1 MKKTNK
7 IFALTAGALISSQV
21 LVSPIFAM
29 DGAIEVPIDNTIDY
43 LKSVGFNPKCGTR
56 SSQKDFE
63 RQLSTND
70 GEEKIKYEL
79 TPEEKKRIR
88 TEEKV
93 NNINSLL
100 GSVADLWIRNKLDKP
115 KKLLNKYENIQKVTV
130 LEYDLV
136 SIIASFIDKNNTQFI
151 MELLN
156 CITACMECQKYHQP
170 NEFNL
175 RFKNEL
181 EIDLTLEILSE
192 LKERLEL
199 LIELDNPR
207 QNESTVNVFEPETL
221 IDTPENLT
229 MGNNA
234 RIIVMPCEMEIHDA
248 IHEHIQIS
256 NELSQ
261 KYNILGVNIIDVL
274 YQMCIYGGL
283 ENFSKGVSEYI
294 RLNFS
299 ENCKCSDLL
308 ENLAQFVQ
316 ENNFSIN
323 DILNSIEL
331 SSNLLDPYY
340 KNVVIREDKSV
351 EEYYKF
357 NDFLRVILDNLK

>member
-43 LKSVGFNPKCGTR
+43 LKSVGFNPRCGTK
-56 SSQKDFE
+56 SSPEDFE
-63 RQLSTND
+63 HQFSNEA
-70 GEEKIKYEL
+70 GEEKIQCEF
-79 TPEEKKRIR
+79 TPEKKKRIQQK
-88 TEEKV
+88 EKV
-93 NNINSLL
+93 NNIKSLL
-100 GSVADLWIRNKLDKP
+100 KLVVGLWIRNRLENP
-115 KKLLNKYENIQKVTV
+115 IILFNKHENVQKVTV

-136 SIIASFIDKNNTQFI
+136 SIIVGFMNKDNTQLI
-151 MELLN
+151 IGVLN
-156 CITACMECQKYHQP
+156 CITACMECQQYHQP
-170 NEFNL
+170 NEFSL

-181 EIDLTLEILSE
+181 EIDLILKILSK

-207 QNESTVNVFEPETL
+207 QNESTVNVFAPKIL

-229 MGNNA
+229 IENT
-234 RIIVMPCEMEIHDA
+234 RIIVMPCEREIHDA

-274 YQMCIYGGL
+274 YQVCIYGGL

-299 ENCKCSDLL
+299 ENCKYSDLL

-357 NDFLRVILDNLK
+357 NNFLRVILDDLK